1 MTTKQQKRVASGGLA
16 PELVTIEK
24 LSPDPANVRKHSVRN
39 IEAIKASLRRFGQQK
54 PIVVNADGVV
64 IAGNGTLEAAKDLGW
79 REISVVRSSLDGAD
93 AIAYAIADNRT
104 AELAEWDDNALS
116 ELIFSLAESEDLM
129 DAIGFSAEEISRIVP
144 DEIELESGDSGED
157 WANQKAEDDGTGS
170 RQMILTFS
178 MGEYELFVSDI
189 NNLMEATESKN
200 PTELIMM
207 VIRERAEG
215 S

>member
-1 MTTKQQKRVASGGLA
+1 MTTKQQKESGSVGLA
-16 PELVTIEK
+16 PKLTKIEK
-24 LSPDPANVRKHSVRN
+24 LSSDPANVRKHSARN

-64 IAGNGTLEAAKDLGW
+64 IAGNGTLEAARGLGW
-79 REISVVRSSLDGAD
+79 KEISVVRSLLDGAD

-116 ELIFSLAESEDLM
+116 ELIFSLADSEDLM
-129 DAIGFSAEEISRIVP
+129 DVIGFNSEEIARIIP
-144 DEIELESGDSGED
+144 DEIEFESGDPVED
-157 WANQKAEDDGTGS
+157 WANQKAEADGNGS

-178 MGEYELFVSDI
+178 LSEYELFVGDISD
-189 NNLMEATESKN
+189 LMKATGSRS

-207 VIRERAEG
+207 VIRERAEDK
-215 S
+215 